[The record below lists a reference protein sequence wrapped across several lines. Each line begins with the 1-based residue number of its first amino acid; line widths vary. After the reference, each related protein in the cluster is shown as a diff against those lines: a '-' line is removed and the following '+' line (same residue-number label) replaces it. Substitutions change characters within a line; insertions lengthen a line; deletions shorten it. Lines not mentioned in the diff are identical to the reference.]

1 MGKLNIILHLFKR
14 NEGKKK
20 TTKQKLQLYRYKV
33 YDTENGVWAIKVGQH
48 VKELRMHM
56 CNSSAASKGLRD
68 FVENHYVT
76 FKKHNST
83 LPILVRECEGV
94 TPKIWVRADR
104 GKESVFEVDNLSA
117 EDIIGKI
124 NELQ

>member
-1 MGKLNIILHLFKR
+1 MASA
-14 NEGKKK
+14 
-20 TTKQKLQLYRYKV
+20 
-33 YDTENGVWAIKVGQH
+33 AIKVGQH

-124 NELQ
+124 NELQWDEQEQEEEEEEELRC